1 LYRRNV
7 LDEGVL
13 VSDHG
18 FLGLLF
24 VLFVLNVKVE
34 VEILRF
40 ELMLCYQTWSRIE
53 FPVEVVW
60 HHDLLLVDSRH
71 PYLLRHFKV
80 DFLLDLWL
88 PVLGLDD
95 LNLRRLRH
103 RWLPELDRKGDAVAF
118 PELIPCIMLHE
129 EEQ

>member
-1 LYRRNV
+1 M
-7 LDEGVL
+7 
-13 VSDHG
+13 
-18 FLGLLF
+18 F

-34 VEILRF
+34 IEILRI

-53 FPVEVVW
+53 FPVEVVG

-71 PYLLRHFKV
+71 PNLFRHFKV

-95 LNLRRLRH
+95 FNLRLLWH
-103 RWLPELDRKGDAVAF
+103 RWLPELDWKGDAVAF
-118 PELIPCIMLHE
+118 PKLIPCIMFHE
-129 EEQ
+129 KEQ